1 MSPRPRLARR
11 MRLRLAI
18 VVAGAALPIALWAV
32 LPLPSRGA
40 QSPESRAASLKSRI
54 DQTRVRLGRKRGTER
69 VLTSDIA
76 AWSQRIARVQ
86 AEITRLEQRQAR
98 IQADLD
104 AKRAELA
111 RIQEN
116 LRSER
121 ARLARLRAR
130 LAQARVV
137 LARRL
142 VAIYKADNPDIVT
155 VILNAHGF
163 ADLIEQGEFMRRV
176 SDQDQRIITLVRTAL
191 VGGIVG
197 ARLYFLIQNYG
208 DVKHD
213 LVSNIFSGSG
223 LVWYGGLLGGTV
235 AIVIWARWRGFLE
248 LALLDIAGPGL
259 ALGYAVGRIGCQ
271 VSGDGDYGIHSGLPW
286 AMAYPKGEVP
296 TTTEVHPTPIYET
309 LAMGLVAWFLWR
321 LRARARPGALFA
333 LYLVFGGIERFLV
346 EFIRRNKEVA
356 AGLTAAQVES
366 LGLLVVGAVW
376 VALLVRS
383 GGLALSAARS

>member
-18 VVAGAALPIALWAV
+18 VVACAALPLALWAV

-54 DQTRVRLGRKRGTER
+54 DQTRSKLGRKRGTER

-76 AWSQRIARVQ
+76 AWSDRIARVQ
-86 AEITRLEQRQAR
+86 GEITRLENRQAR

-163 ADLIEQGEFMRRV
+163 ADLIERSEFMRRV
-176 SDQDQRIITLVRTAL
+176 SDQDEHIITLVRTAKADATATAARLAKLEARQQRVTEIVYQRRQEVASVKRQL
-191 VGGIVG
+191 VGKRVG
-197 ARLYFLIQNYG
+197 YARTRAGKARALASVRSDSHHLQAHLDVLEAEVARVAAELRAKQPQN
-208 DVKHD
+208 
-213 LVSNIFSGSG
+213 FSG
-223 LVWYGGLLGGTV
+223 V
-235 AIVIWARWRGFLE
+235 
-248 LALLDIAGPGL
+248 AGPPPQGSGQL
-259 ALGYAVGRIGCQ
+259 MWPVNGPITSPFCEKRAWESCHPGIDIG
-271 VSGDGDYGIHSGLPW
+271 VPSG
-286 AMAYPKGEVP
+286 
-296 TTTEVHPTPIYET
+296 TP
-309 LAMGLVAWFLWR
+309 AHA
-321 LRARARPGALFA
+321 A
-333 LYLVFGGIERFLV
+333 
-346 EFIRRNKEVA
+346 A
-356 AGLTAAQVES
+356 AGKVV
-366 LGLLVVGAVW
+366 LLQSAGA
-376 VALLVRS
+376 S
-383 GGLALSAARS
+383 GGYGNFICIQHTATMSTCYAHLSRF